1 MIRTIST
8 VLLISLAVVLLIDP
22 WLHHHTPVADTTIPG
37 LYVWIS
43 LGGSLLGIV
52 LALLLSPLISRRE
65 DYYD

>member
-1 MIRTIST
+1 MMRAIST
-8 VLLISLAVVLLIDP
+8 VLLISLAVALLIDP
-22 WLHHHTPVADTTIPG
+22 WLHHHTPLAASVIPG

-43 LGGSLLGIV
+43 LGGCLLGII